1 MKPIVIWITGLSG
14 SGKTTLANTLFKN
27 LNNSHVIDGD
37 VLRLERPNLGFSDDD
52 RLSNVLHATS
62 KALFLL
68 MQSKDS
74 IPIISLISPKAQM
87 RRSARKLL
95 ETYGNAI
102 FIEVYLDV
110 PLDVCEER
118 DPKGLYKKARSGEI
132 KNFTGIDS
140 LYELPQNPDIII
152 PHTFT
157 VEESVEI
164 ILEKVFAFKE
174 NNAIL

>member
-14 SGKTTLANTLFKN
+14 SGKTTLANALSKN

-37 VLRLERPNLGFSDDD
+37 ILRLERPNLGFSDDD

-62 KALFLL
+62 KALFIL
-68 MQSKDS
+68 MQSKDN
-74 IPIISLISPKAQM
+74 IPIVSLISPKAQM
-87 RRSARKLL
+87 RKSARKLL

-102 FIEVYLDV
+102 FVEVYLDV

-118 DPKGLYKKARSGEI
+118 DPKDLYKKARSGEI

-140 LYELPQNPDIII
+140 LYELPLNPDIII
-152 PHTFT
+152 PHTYT